1 MKVFVYLRPNLHL
14 LSGYHLTFQK
24 KKKKSPVLETFRHVL
39 IGLRQN
45 QRHKCGMLFFEKKT
59 TTKE

>member
-24 KKKKSPVLETFRHVL
+24 KKKKSPLCWKHFV
-39 IGLRQN
+39 
-45 QRHKCGMLFFEKKT
+45 MY
-59 TTKE
+59 